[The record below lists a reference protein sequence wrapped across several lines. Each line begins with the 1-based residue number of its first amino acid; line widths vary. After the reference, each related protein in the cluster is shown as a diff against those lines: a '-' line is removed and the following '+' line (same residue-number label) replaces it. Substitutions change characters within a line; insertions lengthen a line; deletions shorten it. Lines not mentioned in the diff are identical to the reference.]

1 MSELLTTKEVATR
14 LKVNPATVNRWRKEE
29 KPVPFLQVGR
39 QVRFEMEKVIE
50 WLEIKKEDKK

>member
-1 MSELLTTKEVATR
+1 MSELLTTKEVAKI
-14 LKVNPATVNRWRKEE
+14 LKVNPATINRWRKED

-50 WLEIKKEDKK
+50 WLNNKTK